1 MEAGHSTASRRAQ
14 ECLNAAGVS
23 PSSVAAVLSMMQA
36 SREDKGSITSRSG
49 WSFTQG
55 ERRCASIVLA
65 ETSGKVSVSLP
76 PLLTFT
82 RSGSRWHGHKRSW
95 QTSWS
100 GKVRCCWPHCLPRR
114 IQGGKAENASSVLCT
129 AGRCKAAEHR
139 SSGLKKCSVVRS
151 FHQRP
156 STGMVDFAYLAR
168 SAFQILLF
176 VYDLFYGVVCPS
188 LRPQLLIVQ
197 KDHRR
202 CFLQQWRCQWWHG

>member
-1 MEAGHSTASRRAQ
+1 MLERGGCVSFERCGRLIYDAGEPRGQGFDHLSERMVIHTRGETVCQYCSGRDIRQGFRLTA
-14 ECLNAAGVS
+14 
-23 PSSVAAVLSMMQA
+23 PSAHIHQVWEQVARPQA
-36 SREDKGSITSRSG
+36 LTC
-49 WSFTQG
+49 W
-55 ERRCASIVLA
+55 
-65 ETSGKVSVSLP
+65 SLP
-76 PLLTFT
+76 
-82 RSGSRWHGHKRSW
+82 S
-95 QTSWS
+95 
-100 GKVRCCWPHCLPRR
+100 R